1 MPASARW
8 LLGWAGCGVASG
20 GTDRTSASART
31 ASGAHTHPH
40 ATTRGCIG
48 AARALRG
55 SGVPSL
61 VRARRAA
68 RAAVRLV
75 TPSVPERC
83 RTLGSMSRRGLRT
96 LAAAAIADLFDQET
110 AFGRLALVQVAML
123 AGDTLVTISLAGSLF
138 FSITPQAAEGKVLLY
153 LLLTVAPFAV
163 VSPLLGPAIDA
174 NRRARRLIVFA
185 SAAGRVVL
193 CILMA
198 MSLHSLW
205 LFPEAFCV
213 LVLSKLYL
221 VTRGALVPEMAA
233 ADQLRV
239 HADLVDEAGWPIAD
253 DDDPPDVA
261 EGFAGFN
268 AQLTL
273 LGTLAGFAVSIPGI
287 GFLKA
292 FNAETVLVFASL
304 VFVGAAVCSLRLHVA
319 VPVERDDEATL
330 TEEEVAELDK
340 RPFED
345 REVVLGLT
353 ASATVRLTAGFLT
366 FLIAFGLRRS
376 HSPLWWY
383 GLAFA
388 ASGVG
393 ALLGLYL
400 VRRLRRRLSEQWLLA
415 SALALIVL
423 GAAGAA
429 YLGSIIAQVGLAF
442 VAGVAGAISQPSF
455 DALTQRRVPQR
466 AQGRVF
472 ARFAVRQQLA
482 WVLGALIPV
491 AIAMPFVVGDSILA
505 VISAVCLGGYAIGR
519 LVVNRAA

>member
-1 MPASARW
+1 
-8 LLGWAGCGVASG
+8 
-20 GTDRTSASART
+20 
-31 ASGAHTHPH
+31 
-40 ATTRGCIG
+40 
-48 AARALRG
+48 
-55 SGVPSL
+55 
-61 VRARRAA
+61 
-68 RAAVRLV
+68 
-75 TPSVPERC
+75 
-83 RTLGSMSRRGLRT
+83 MSRRGLRT
-96 LAAAAIADLFDQET
+96 LAAAAFADLFDQET

-233 ADQLRV
+233 ADQLTAREG
-239 HADLVDEAGWPIAD
+239 LDEAGWPASVEHD
-253 DDDPPDVA
+253 DAPSTDVA

-273 LGTLAGFAVSIPGI
+273 LGTLAGFAISLPGI
-287 GFLKA
+287 GLLKA

-304 VFVGAAVCSLRLHVA
+304 VFIAAAVCSVRLRISTVDG
-319 VPVERDDEATL
+319 RDEEANL
-330 TEEEVAELDK
+330 TDEEVAELDR

-353 ASATVRLTAGFLT
+353 ASATVRLFAGFLT
-366 FLIAFGLRRS
+366 FLIAFGLRRG
-376 HSPLWWY
+376 HAALGWY
-383 GLAFA
+383 GFAFA
-388 ASGVG
+388 ASGAG
-393 ALLGLYL
+393 SLLGLYL

-415 SALALIVL
+415 SALALLCV
-423 GAAGAA
+423 GAAVAA
-429 YLGSIIAQVGLAF
+429 YFGTILAQVGLAF

-455 DALTQRRVPQR
+455 DALTQRRVPPR

-482 WVLGALIPV
+482 WVLGALLPV
-491 AIAMPFVVGDSILA
+491 AIAMPFVVGDSILGA
-505 VISAVCLGGYAIGR
+505 IAAICLVGFLIGR
-519 LVVNRAA
+519 LVVNRVR

>member
-1 MPASARW
+1 
-8 LLGWAGCGVASG
+8 
-20 GTDRTSASART
+20 
-31 ASGAHTHPH
+31 
-40 ATTRGCIG
+40 
-48 AARALRG
+48 
-55 SGVPSL
+55 
-61 VRARRAA
+61 
-68 RAAVRLV
+68 
-75 TPSVPERC
+75 
-83 RTLGSMSRRGLRT
+83 MSRRGLRT

-174 NRRARRLIVFA
+174 NRRARRFIVFS
-185 SAAGRVVL
+185 SAGGRVVL

-198 MSLHSLW
+198 FSLHSLW

-239 HADLVDEAGWPIAD
+239 NADRVDEAGWPVTD
-253 DDDPPDVA
+253 DAPDDAPDVA

-273 LGTLAGFAVSIPGI
+273 LGTLAGFAISIPGI

-292 FNAETVLVFASL
+292 FNAETVLVFAAL
-304 VFVGAAVCSLRLHVA
+304 VFIVAAVCSLRLRVA
-319 VPVERDDEATL
+319 PPVEADAEATL
-330 TEEEVAELDK
+330 TDEELAALDQ

-353 ASATVRLTAGFLT
+353 ASATVRLSAGFLT

-376 HSPLWWY
+376 HSALGWY
-383 GLAFA
+383 GFAFA
-388 ASGVG
+388 ASGAG

-415 SALALIVL
+415 SALALLVI

-429 YLGSIIAQVGLAF
+429 YLGTILAQVGLAL

-505 VISAVCLGGYAIGR
+505 ATCAVCLAGYGIGR
-519 LVVNRAA
+519 FVVNRAA

>member
-1 MPASARW
+1 
-8 LLGWAGCGVASG
+8 
-20 GTDRTSASART
+20 
-31 ASGAHTHPH
+31 
-40 ATTRGCIG
+40 
-48 AARALRG
+48 
-55 SGVPSL
+55 
-61 VRARRAA
+61 
-68 RAAVRLV
+68 
-75 TPSVPERC
+75 
-83 RTLGSMSRRGLRT
+83 MSRRGLRT

-138 FSITPQAAEGKVLLY
+138 FTVTPEAAKGKVLLY
-153 LLLTVAPFAV
+153 LLLTIAPFAV

-174 NRRARRLIVFA
+174 NRRARRFIVFA
-185 SAAGRVVL
+185 SAAGRTVL
-193 CILMA
+193 CVLMA

-239 HADLVDEAGWPIAD
+239 NAERVDEAGWPMAD
-253 DDDPPDVA
+253 DAHDPEPSVA

-273 LGTLAGFAVSIPGI
+273 LGTLAGFLISVPGI
-287 GFLKA
+287 GLLKA

-304 VFVGAAVCSLRLHVA
+304 VFIGAAVCSLRLRVA
-319 VPVERDDEATL
+319 APSEDDDQLTDEEA
-330 TEEEVAELDK
+330 AALDK

-353 ASATVRLTAGFLT
+353 ASATVRFAAGFLT

-376 HSPLWWY
+376 HSALGWY
-383 GLAFA
+383 GFAFA
-388 ASGVG
+388 ASGAG

-415 SALALIVL
+415 AALALLAI

-429 YLGSIIAQVGLAF
+429 YLGTILAQVGLAF
-442 VAGVAGAISQPSF
+442 VAAIAGAISQPSF
-455 DALTQRRVPQR
+455 DALTQRRVPPR
-466 AQGRVF
+466 AQGRIF
-472 ARFAVRQQLA
+472 ARFAVRQQLT
-482 WVLGALIPV
+482 WVVGALIPV
-491 AIAMPFVVGDSILA
+491 AIAMPFVVGDAL
-505 VISAVCLGGYAIGR
+505 LGGVAATCFVGYVIGR
-519 LVVNRAA
+519 LVVSRTS

>member
-1 MPASARW
+1 
-8 LLGWAGCGVASG
+8 
-20 GTDRTSASART
+20 
-31 ASGAHTHPH
+31 
-40 ATTRGCIG
+40 
-48 AARALRG
+48 
-55 SGVPSL
+55 
-61 VRARRAA
+61 
-68 RAAVRLV
+68 
-75 TPSVPERC
+75 
-83 RTLGSMSRRGLRT
+83 MSRRGLRT
-96 LAAAAIADLFDQET
+96 LAAAAFADLFDQET

-138 FSITPQAAEGKVLLY
+138 FSITPEAAEGKVLLY

-174 NRRARRLIVFA
+174 NRRARRLIVCA

-233 ADQLRV
+233 ADQLTAREG
-239 HADLVDEAGWPIAD
+239 LDEAGWPASEEGQGD
-253 DDDPPDVA
+253 AQGADVA

-273 LGTLAGFAVSIPGI
+273 LGTLSGFAISLPGI
-287 GFLKA
+287 GLLKA

-304 VFVGAAVCSLRLHVA
+304 VFIAAAVCSVRLRISA
-319 VPVERDDEATL
+319 VDGRDEEADL
-330 TEEEVAELDK
+330 SDEEVAELDR

-345 REVVLGLT
+345 REVILGLT
-353 ASATVRLTAGFLT
+353 ASATVRLFAGFLT
-366 FLIAFGLRRS
+366 FLIAFGLRRG
-376 HSPLWWY
+376 HAALGWY
-383 GLAFA
+383 GFAFA
-388 ASGVG
+388 ASGAG
-393 ALLGLYL
+393 SLLGLYL

-415 SALALIVL
+415 SALALLCV
-423 GAAGAA
+423 GAAAAA
-429 YLGSIIAQVGLAF
+429 YFGTILAQVGLAF
-442 VAGVAGAISQPSF
+442 VAAIAGAISQPSF
-455 DALTQRRVPQR
+455 DALTQRRVPPR

-482 WVLGALIPV
+482 WVLGALLPV
-491 AIAMPFVVGDSILA
+491 AIAMPFVVGDSILGA
-505 VISAVCLGGYAIGR
+505 IAATCLAGLLTGR
-519 LVVNRAA
+519 LVVNRAG

>member
-1 MPASARW
+1 M
-8 LLGWAGCGVASG
+8 G
-20 GTDRTSASART
+20 
-31 ASGAHTHPH
+31 
-40 ATTRGCIG
+40 
-48 AARALRG
+48 
-55 SGVPSL
+55 
-61 VRARRAA
+61 
-68 RAAVRLV
+68 
-75 TPSVPERC
+75 
-83 RTLGSMSRRGLRT
+83 RRGLRT
-96 LAAAAIADLFDQET
+96 LASAAFADLFDQET

-174 NRRARRLIVFA
+174 NRRARRLIVFS

-233 ADQLRV
+233 ADQLIAREG
-239 HADLVDEAGWPIAD
+239 VDEAGWPTAEES
-253 DDDPPDVA
+253 PDIA

-273 LGTLAGFAVSIPGI
+273 LGTLAGFAISVPGI
-287 GFLKA
+287 GLLKA

-304 VFVGAAVCSLRLHVA
+304 VFVAAAVCSVRLRISTVDA
-319 VPVERDDEATL
+319 RDEEASL
-330 TEEEVAELDK
+330 TDEEVAELDR

-353 ASATVRLTAGFLT
+353 ASATVRLSAGFLT
-366 FLIAFGLRRS
+366 FLIAFGLRRGHAS
-376 HSPLWWY
+376 LGWY
-383 GLAFA
+383 GFAFA
-388 ASGVG
+388 ASGAG
-393 ALLGLYL
+393 ALLGLYC
-400 VRRLRRRLSEQWLLA
+400 VQRLRRRLSEQWLLA
-415 SALALIVL
+415 SALALLCV
-423 GAAGAA
+423 GAAAAA
-429 YLGSIIAQVGLAF
+429 YFGTILAQVGLAF
-442 VAGVAGAISQPSF
+442 VAAIAGAISQPSF
-455 DALTQRRVPQR
+455 DALTQRRVPPR

-491 AIAMPFVVGDSILA
+491 AIAMPFVVGDSILGA
-505 VISAVCLGGYAIGR
+505 IAAVCLAGFLIGR
-519 LVVNRAA
+519 LVVNRAS

>member
-1 MPASARW
+1 M
-8 LLGWAGCGVASG
+8 G
-20 GTDRTSASART
+20 
-31 ASGAHTHPH
+31 
-40 ATTRGCIG
+40 
-48 AARALRG
+48 
-55 SGVPSL
+55 
-61 VRARRAA
+61 
-68 RAAVRLV
+68 
-75 TPSVPERC
+75 
-83 RTLGSMSRRGLRT
+83 RRGLRT
-96 LAAAAIADLFDQET
+96 LAAAAIEDLFDQET

-174 NRRARRLIVFA
+174 NRRARRFIVFA

-221 VTRGALVPEMAA
+221 VTRGALVPEMAV
-233 ADQLRV
+233 ADQLKVNAERV
-239 HADLVDEAGWPIAD
+239 DDAGWPVTD
-253 DDDPPDVA
+253 EGPDVA

-273 LGTLAGFAVSIPGI
+273 LGTLAGFLISLPGI
-287 GFLKA
+287 GLLKA

-304 VFVGAAVCSLRLHVA
+304 VFIGAAVCSLRLRIS
-319 VPVERDDEATL
+319 VPSDRHDDDQLSDEEA
-330 TEEEVAELDK
+330 AAFDQ

-345 REVVLGLT
+345 REVILGLT
-353 ASATVRLTAGFLT
+353 ASATVRLSAGFLT
-366 FLIAFGLRRS
+366 FLIAFGLRRG
-376 HSPLWWY
+376 HSALGWY
-383 GLAFA
+383 GFAFA

-415 SALALIVL
+415 AALALLCV

-429 YLGSIIAQVGLAF
+429 YLGTIIAQVGLAF

-455 DALTQRRVPQR
+455 DALTQRRVPPR

-491 AIAMPFVVGDSILA
+491 AIAMPFAVGDSILA
-505 VISAVCLGGYAIGR
+505 VIAAVCLGGYTVGR
-519 LVVNRAA
+519 LVVTRAA

>member
-1 MPASARW
+1 M
-8 LLGWAGCGVASG
+8 G
-20 GTDRTSASART
+20 
-31 ASGAHTHPH
+31 
-40 ATTRGCIG
+40 
-48 AARALRG
+48 
-55 SGVPSL
+55 
-61 VRARRAA
+61 
-68 RAAVRLV
+68 
-75 TPSVPERC
+75 
-83 RTLGSMSRRGLRT
+83 RRGLRT
-96 LAAAAIADLFDQET
+96 LASAAIADLFDQET

-174 NRRARRLIVFA
+174 NRRARRFIVFA

-198 MSLHSLW
+198 FSLHSLW

-233 ADQLRV
+233 SDQLKVPSDR
-239 HADLVDEAGWPIAD
+239 VDEAGWPLTD
-253 DDDPPDVA
+253 DEPDVA

-273 LGTLAGFAVSIPGI
+273 LGTLAGFLISIPGI
-287 GFLKA
+287 GLLKA
-292 FNAETVLVFASL
+292 FNAETVLVLASF
-304 VFVGAAVCSLRLHVA
+304 VFIGAAICSLRLRIAPA
-319 VPVERDDEATL
+319 VQDDDEGAL
-330 TEEEVAELDK
+330 TDEEVAALDR

-353 ASATVRLTAGFLT
+353 ASATVRLFAGFLT

-376 HSPLWWY
+376 HSALGWY
-383 GLAFA
+383 GFAFA
-388 ASGVG
+388 ASGAG

-415 SALALIVL
+415 SALALLVV

-429 YLGSIIAQVGLAF
+429 YLGTIIAQVGLAF
-442 VAGVAGAISQPSF
+442 VAAVAGAISQPSF
-455 DALTQRRVPQR
+455 DALTQRRVPPR

-505 VISAVCLGGYAIGR
+505 VIAAVCLVGYAIGR

>member
-1 MPASARW
+1 
-8 LLGWAGCGVASG
+8 
-20 GTDRTSASART
+20 
-31 ASGAHTHPH
+31 
-40 ATTRGCIG
+40 
-48 AARALRG
+48 
-55 SGVPSL
+55 
-61 VRARRAA
+61 
-68 RAAVRLV
+68 
-75 TPSVPERC
+75 
-83 RTLGSMSRRGLRT
+83 MSRRGLRT
-96 LAAAAIADLFDQET
+96 LAKAALADLFNQET

-138 FSITPQAAEGKVLLY
+138 FSITPEAAESKVLLY

-174 NRRARRLIVFA
+174 NRRARRFIVFA

-193 CILMA
+193 CVLMA

-233 ADQLRV
+233 ADQLES
-239 HADLVDEAGWPIAD
+239 AEGVDDAGWPIAAHD
-253 DDDPPDVA
+253 DDGAHGDVAASHDVA

-273 LGTLAGFAVSIPGI
+273 LGTLAGFVISVPGI
-287 GFLKA
+287 GLLKA

-304 VFVGAAVCSLRLHVA
+304 VFIAAAVCSLRLRIA
-319 VPVERDDEATL
+319 PVDPDDANEASDEAT
-330 TEEEVAELDK
+330 ADLD
-340 RPFED
+340 RGPFQD
-345 REVVLGLT
+345 REVILGLT

-366 FLIAFGLRRS
+366 FLIAFGLRRG
-376 HSPLWWY
+376 HAALGWY
-383 GLAFA
+383 GFAFA
-388 ASGVG
+388 ASGAG
-393 ALLGLYL
+393 ALLGLYF

-415 SALALIVL
+415 SALALLVV
-423 GAAGAA
+423 GAAAAA
-429 YLGSIIAQVGLAF
+429 YFGTILAQVGLAF
-442 VAGVAGAISQPSF
+442 VAAIAGAISQPSF
-455 DALTQRRVPQR
+455 DALTQRRVPPR

-491 AIAMPFVVGDSILA
+491 AIAMPFVVGDSFLA
-505 VISAVCLGGYAIGR
+505 AIAATCLVGFLVGR
-519 LVVNRAA
+519 LVVNRAT

>member
-1 MPASARW
+1 
-8 LLGWAGCGVASG
+8 
-20 GTDRTSASART
+20 
-31 ASGAHTHPH
+31 
-40 ATTRGCIG
+40 
-48 AARALRG
+48 
-55 SGVPSL
+55 
-61 VRARRAA
+61 
-68 RAAVRLV
+68 
-75 TPSVPERC
+75 
-83 RTLGSMSRRGLRT
+83 MSRRGLRT
-96 LAAAAIADLFDQET
+96 LAAAAFADLFDQET

-233 ADQLRV
+233 ADQLTAREG
-239 HADLVDEAGWPIAD
+239 LDEAGWPASVEHD
-253 DDDPPDVA
+253 DAPSTDVA

-273 LGTLAGFAVSIPGI
+273 LGTLAGFAISLPGI
-287 GFLKA
+287 GLLKA

-304 VFVGAAVCSLRLHVA
+304 VFIAAAVCSVRLRISTVDG
-319 VPVERDDEATL
+319 RDEEANL
-330 TEEEVAELDK
+330 TDEEVAELDR

-353 ASATVRLTAGFLT
+353 ASATVRLFAGFLT
-366 FLIAFGLRRS
+366 FLIAFGLRRG
-376 HSPLWWY
+376 HAALGWY
-383 GLAFA
+383 GFAFA
-388 ASGVG
+388 ASGAG
-393 ALLGLYL
+393 SLLGLYL

-415 SALALIVL
+415 SALALLCV
-423 GAAGAA
+423 GAAVAA
-429 YLGSIIAQVGLAF
+429 YFGTILAQVGLAF

-455 DALTQRRVPQR
+455 DALTQRRVPPR

-482 WVLGALIPV
+482 WVLGALLPV
-491 AIAMPFVVGDSILA
+491 AIAMPFVVGDSILGA
-505 VISAVCLGGYAIGR
+505 IAAICLVGFLIGR
-519 LVVNRAA
+519 VVVNRVR

>member
-1 MPASARW
+1 
-8 LLGWAGCGVASG
+8 
-20 GTDRTSASART
+20 
-31 ASGAHTHPH
+31 
-40 ATTRGCIG
+40 
-48 AARALRG
+48 
-55 SGVPSL
+55 
-61 VRARRAA
+61 
-68 RAAVRLV
+68 
-75 TPSVPERC
+75 
-83 RTLGSMSRRGLRT
+83 MSRRGLRT
-96 LAAAAIADLFDQET
+96 LAAAAFADLFDQET

-233 ADQLRV
+233 ADQLTAREG
-239 HADLVDEAGWPIAD
+239 LDEAGWPASVEHD
-253 DDDPPDVA
+253 DAPSTDVA

-273 LGTLAGFAVSIPGI
+273 LGTLAGFAISLPGI
-287 GFLKA
+287 GLLKA

-304 VFVGAAVCSLRLHVA
+304 VFIAAAVCSVRLRISTVDG
-319 VPVERDDEATL
+319 RDEEANL
-330 TEEEVAELDK
+330 TDEEVAELDR

-353 ASATVRLTAGFLT
+353 ASATVRLFAGFLT
-366 FLIAFGLRRS
+366 FLIAFGLRRG
-376 HSPLWWY
+376 HAALGWY
-383 GLAFA
+383 GFAFA
-388 ASGVG
+388 ASGG
-393 ALLGLYL
+393 GSLLGLYL

-415 SALALIVL
+415 SALALL
-423 GAAGAA
+423 CMGAAVAA
-429 YLGSIIAQVGLAF
+429 YFGTILAQVGLAF

-455 DALTQRRVPQR
+455 DALTQRRVPPR

-482 WVLGALIPV
+482 WVLGALLPV
-491 AIAMPFVVGDSILA
+491 AIAMPFVVGDSILGA
-505 VISAVCLGGYAIGR
+505 IAAICLVGFLIGR
-519 LVVNRAA
+519 LVVNRVR

>member
-1 MPASARW
+1 M
-8 LLGWAGCGVASG
+8 G
-20 GTDRTSASART
+20 
-31 ASGAHTHPH
+31 
-40 ATTRGCIG
+40 
-48 AARALRG
+48 
-55 SGVPSL
+55 
-61 VRARRAA
+61 
-68 RAAVRLV
+68 
-75 TPSVPERC
+75 
-83 RTLGSMSRRGLRT
+83 RRGLRT

-138 FSITPQAAEGKVLLY
+138 FSISPQAAESKVLLY

-174 NRRARRLIVFA
+174 NRRARRLIVVS

-198 MSLHSLW
+198 ASLHSLW

-233 ADQLRV
+233 ADQLT
-239 HADLVDEAGWPIAD
+239 AKEGVDEAGWPSGEQR
-253 DDDPPDVA
+253 PDVA

-273 LGTLAGFAVSIPGI
+273 LGTLSGFAISVPGI
-287 GFLKA
+287 GLLKA

-304 VFVGAAVCSLRLHVA
+304 VFIVAAVCAARLRISKA
-319 VPVERDDEATL
+319 DAREGEAEL
-330 TEEEVAELDK
+330 SDEEVAELDR

-345 REVVLGLT
+345 HEVVLGLT
-353 ASATVRLTAGFLT
+353 ASATVRLSAGFLT
-366 FLIAFGLRRS
+366 FLIAFGLRRG
-376 HSPLWWY
+376 HAALGWY
-383 GLAFA
+383 GFAFA
-388 ASGVG
+388 ASGAG
-393 ALLGLYL
+393 ALTGLYL

-415 SALALIVL
+415 SALALLCV
-423 GAAGAA
+423 GSAAAA
-429 YLGSIIAQVGLAF
+429 YAGTILAQVALCF
-442 VAGVAGAISQPSF
+442 VAGIAGAISQPSF
-455 DALTQRRVPQR
+455 DALTQRRVPAR

-491 AIAMPFVVGDSILA
+491 AIAMPFAVGDSILG
-505 VISAVCLGGYAIGR
+505 VIAGICLVGFLVGR
-519 LVVNRAA
+519 LVVNRAG

>member
-1 MPASARW
+1 
-8 LLGWAGCGVASG
+8 
-20 GTDRTSASART
+20 
-31 ASGAHTHPH
+31 
-40 ATTRGCIG
+40 
-48 AARALRG
+48 
-55 SGVPSL
+55 
-61 VRARRAA
+61 
-68 RAAVRLV
+68 
-75 TPSVPERC
+75 
-83 RTLGSMSRRGLRT
+83 MSRRGLRT
-96 LAAAAIADLFDQET
+96 LAKAALADLFNQET

-138 FSITPQAAEGKVLLY
+138 FSISPQAAESKVLLY

-174 NRRARRLIVFA
+174 NRRARRLIVCA

-233 ADQLRV
+233 ADQLES
-239 HADLVDEAGWPIAD
+239 AEGVDDAGWPISDHD
-253 DDDPPDVA
+253 DDEEGAGHDLA

-273 LGTLAGFAVSIPGI
+273 LGTLAGFVISVPGI
-287 GFLKA
+287 GLLKA
-292 FNAETVLVFASL
+292 FNAETVLVFASM
-304 VFVGAAVCSLRLHVA
+304 VFVVAAACSLRLRIARVDRDD
-319 VPVERDDEATL
+319 VEDRVDEAT
-330 TEEEVAELDK
+330 AAAD
-340 RPFED
+340 RGPFQD
-345 REVVLGLT
+345 REVILGLT

-366 FLIAFGLRRS
+366 FLIAFGLRRG
-376 HSPLWWY
+376 HAALGWY
-383 GLAFA
+383 GFAFA
-388 ASGVG
+388 ASGAG
-393 ALLGLYL
+393 ALLGLYF

-415 SALALIVL
+415 SALALLLV
-423 GAAGAA
+423 GAAVAA
-429 YLGSIIAQVGLAF
+429 WFGTILAQVALAF
-442 VAGVAGAISQPSF
+442 VAAIAGAISQPSF
-455 DALTQRRVPQR
+455 DALTQRRVPAR

-505 VISAVCLGGYAIGR
+505 AIAGTCLVGFLVGR